1 MATATL
7 EDGPPAGADALRRI
21 GRLLED
27 PHVKAGMLAF
37 AGTLLFLIFVGFL
50 FPAPPS
56 ILFLGA
62 ITGSLNA
69 LIALG
74 IVLVYRAN
82 RIINFATGDVGA
94 IGGVLAVC
102 LVSGPKWPFLLAVPV
117 GLAAA
122 VAIGAVVEFLIIRR
136 FAKSPRLILTVA
148 TISLSALLAGLSLL
162 VPRLFG
168 DTLVSQD
175 ITLPF
180 DVKVEWFPVT
190 YQSGHALILLTV
202 PLLAAGL
209 AAFFRFTRVGMA
221 VRASAERADR
231 AALLG
236 IPVKRIGT
244 LVWVLAAAL
253 SAMAVLLR
261 APVIGVPIGSV
272 LGPTLLLRA
281 LAAAVIGRMEN
292 LTVTFFAAVVLG
304 MIERATFWVTRR
316 TLLSDAIL
324 FGIILAALLLQRRGK
339 TSRADDTGASTWEAT
354 REVRPIPREMK
365 RLSLVR
371 FGVPGLN
378 LLGLAVLV
386 LVPLSWNASRVNLF
400 SFGLTLAIAVVSLT
414 VLTGWAGQISLGQMA
429 FVAVGAA
436 TTGRLY
442 LMGWDFFLALLAAGL
457 VGAFVATLIGLPAL
471 RIRGPFLAVVTLGFA
486 LATGSFFLNREFF
499 PWIVPEGRIT
509 RPVILGKFDL
519 ESEHT
524 YYLILLIALLLVLAS
539 ARSFRNSRA
548 GRVLVAT
555 RDNSRAAQSYG
566 ISPVRAQ
573 LTAFALS
580 GFIAAIAGGLQV
592 FHQHGLTSSVLE
604 APQSILLFTIA
615 VIGGL
620 ASLPG
625 AMLGAALLTFL
636 YYSPLTRLP
645 AVQLLASG
653 VGVLVI
659 LLFLPAGLGGLFY
672 DVRDGI
678 LRRIARAKGMV
689 VPSLLADSREAD
701 DDRPPP
707 VDDALD
713 LNRDGMEEGVE
724 LELLEVR

>member
-1 MATATL
+1 MEAFGRATKAL
-7 EDGPPAGADALRRI
+7 EN
-21 GRLLED
+21 
-27 PHVKAGMLAF
+27 PHAKAGMLAF
-37 AGTLLFLIFVGFL
+37 VGTLGFLIFVGFL

-102 LVSGPKWPFLLAVPV
+102 LVSGPGWPFLLAVPV
-117 GLAAA
+117 GLAVA
-122 VAIGAVVEFLIIRR
+122 VAIGAIVEFLIIRR

-175 ITLPF
+175 ISLPF
-180 DVKVEWFPVT
+180 NVRVDWFPVV
-190 YQSGHALILLTV
+190 YQSGHALILLAV
-202 PLLAAGL
+202 PLLVVGL
-209 AAFFRFTRVGMA
+209 AAFFRFTRIGMA

-261 APVIGVPIGSV
+261 APVLGVPIGSV

-281 LAAAVIGRMEN
+281 LAAAVIGKMEN
-292 LTVTFFAAVVLG
+292 LSVTFFAAVVLG
-304 MIERATFWVTRR
+304 MMERATFWVTRR

-324 FGIILAALLLQRRGK
+324 FGIILGALLLQRRGK
-339 TSRADDTGASTWEAT
+339 ASRAEETGASTWEAT
-354 REVRPIPREMK
+354 REVRPIPRELK
-365 RLSLVR
+365 RLPLLK

-378 LLGLAVLV
+378 LFGLAVLV
-386 LVPLSWNASRVNLF
+386 LLPLAWNASRVNLF
-400 SFGLTLAIAVVSLT
+400 SFGLTLAIAIVSLT
-414 VLTGWAGQISLGQMA
+414 VLTGWAGQISLGQIA
-429 FVAVGAA
+429 FVAVGASV
-436 TTGRLY
+436 TGKLY
-442 LMGWDFFLALLAAGL
+442 LIGWDFFLALLAAGV
-457 VGAFVATLIGLPAL
+457 VGALVAVLIGLPAL

-499 PWIVPEGRIT
+499 PWLVPDGRIV
-509 RPVILGKFDL
+509 RPVIFGKFDL

-524 YYLILLIALLLVLAS
+524 YYLVVLIALLLVLAS
-539 ARSFRNSRA
+539 ARSFRQSRA

-566 ISPVRAQ
+566 ISPVKAQ
-573 LTAFALS
+573 LTAFAYS

-604 APQSILLFTIA
+604 APQSILIFTIA

-678 LRRIARAKGMV
+678 LRRIAKAKGLV
-689 VPSLLADSREAD
+689 VPSLLADSRDAD
-701 DDRPPP
+701 DGDAPPRPAE
-707 VDDALD
+707 ALD
-713 LNRDGMEEGVE
+713 LNRAGMEEGVE